1 MHAELE
7 ALLQLQAEDD
17 VVDALVA
24 RLEGVTPRLA
34 ALDAER
40 AKAAR
45 QLEQALGQL
54 QAAERKQR
62 ELAQL
67 VAEHRQRQE
76 RNVAQLDLVKRMKE
90 ATAAMAQVEAG
101 KKLLLEGEND
111 LRELGHRVDAI
122 RQATEA
128 HREALADFDATQGA
142 KRSAIEAE
150 RGALEAELAAAR
162 GKRDSVAQGVPPAMR
177 TMYDRIRSRRHTQ
190 VVFPVHGGACGSC
203 DTAVPVQRRNQMHAR
218 GTLESCE
225 GCGMLLYATE

>member
-7 ALLQLQAEDD
+7 ALLQLQTEDD
-17 VVDALVA
+17 VVDAIVVRIDGIA
-24 RLEGVTPRLA
+24 PRLA

-62 ELAQL
+62 EMAQL

-90 ATAAMAQVEAG
+90 ATAAMSQVEAG
-101 KKLLLEGEND
+101 KKMLLDGEND
-111 LRELGHRVDAI
+111 LRELEHRVDAI
-122 RQATEA
+122 RQATAA
-128 HREALADFDATQGA
+128 HREALADFDATQGE
-142 KRSAIEAE
+142 KRSAIDAE
-150 RGALEAELAAAR
+150 RHALEAELAAAR
-162 GKRDSVAQGVPPAMR
+162 GARDSVARGVPPAMR
-177 TMYDRIRSRRHTQ
+177 SLYDRIRSRRHTQ
-190 VVFPVHGGACGSC
+190 VIFAIHDGACGSC
-203 DTAVPVQRRNQMHAR
+203 DTAIPVQRRNQMHAR

-225 GCGMLLYATE
+225 GCGMLLYATD